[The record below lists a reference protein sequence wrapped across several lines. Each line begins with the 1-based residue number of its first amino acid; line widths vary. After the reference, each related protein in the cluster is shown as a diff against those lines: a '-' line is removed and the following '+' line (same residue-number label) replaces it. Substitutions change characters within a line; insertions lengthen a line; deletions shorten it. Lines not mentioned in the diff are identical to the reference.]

1 VIGTLR
7 GILTGKRAPQVIVEC
22 HGVGYQVETPIST
35 FLELPPIGQEVFLFT
50 HLQVREDAQTLYGF
64 SGLDEKALFRNLL
77 RVSGVGAKMA
87 LAVLSAMT
95 VRDFERCVTLE
106 DAAMLVK
113 IPGVG
118 KKTAERLIIEMRDRI
133 DNASTG
139 SERKTGASAED
150 PRGEAVDALHAL
162 GYKPAEVSRLMSQ
175 LDIDGKSAADIIR
188 LALRKVVS

>member
-22 HGVGYQVETPIST
+22 HGVGYQVETPMST